1 MVVANQKALATLTCQ
16 ISLLNSNQKY
26 WKSIHSPQNIPVVS
40 FVTTVPFS
48 NATSLPETVKTTL
61 HVPYLFIIS
70 SFLIQLSSFLKFAL
84 KTKKIW
90 NSKYINSSIQPS
102 NHIRDMFKA
111 NNYPSAVI
119 SNILKKKPPSLT
131 VPPPKAPHGFYVF
144 QMGRTIRRVLGFHM
158 PPLHQQSDWTS
169 YEVTPWQWNSNWM
182 LSSELQFSWFLQHK
196 RWHMDETHM
205 NLWKLNINMALS
217 KDNKHRAIANL
228 ISIDIC

>member
-40 FVTTVPFS
+40 FVTTIPFS

-70 SFLIQLSSFLKFAL
+70 SFLIQLPSFLKFAL
-84 KTKKIW
+84 KKKKRKFETP
-90 NSKYINSSIQPS
+90 NTLTVASNPP

-131 VPPPKAPHGFYVF
+131 VPPPEALHGCYVF
-144 QMGRTIRRVLGFHM
+144 QMGQTMRHVLGFHM
-158 PPLHQQSDWTS
+158 PSLHQ
-169 YEVTPWQWNSNWM
+169 
-182 LSSELQFSWFLQHK
+182 
-196 RWHMDETHM
+196 
-205 NLWKLNINMALS
+205 
-217 KDNKHRAIANL
+217 
-228 ISIDIC
+228 